1 MVVDVL
7 VAVVAAVV
15 VVVVVMIILI
25 MIIVT
30 EVAINCC
37 RSGSIKNGII
47 FH

>member
-7 VAVVAAVV
+7 VAVVAA